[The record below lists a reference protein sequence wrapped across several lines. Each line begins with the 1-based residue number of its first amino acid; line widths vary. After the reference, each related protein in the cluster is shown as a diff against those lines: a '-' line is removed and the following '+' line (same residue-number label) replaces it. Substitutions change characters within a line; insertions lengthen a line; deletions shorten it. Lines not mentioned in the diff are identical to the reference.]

1 MDGDAAPADVRGAMS
16 ITSLTPVFAM
26 PTGID
31 RLGFPSY
38 QPLPG
43 GVPNPPNAWLEAN
56 ELQQVRTLNA
66 RANQSPEATRF
77 TEYMADRGGFGLW
90 MDFAKQYR
98 KNVGFLRG
106 WMGTGLM
113 LASMGATSLKTQLA
127 KRGYDRLRP
136 YQADP
141 SIKTIGK
148 LPKDA
153 SYPSG
158 HTSAAYSAATVL
170 SHLWPARA
178 QEFGWWARQAGLSRV
193 HAGVHFPSDVQMGA
207 QLGVKTGLAAVSALF

>member
-1 MDGDAAPADVRGAMS
+1 MS
-16 ITSLTPVFAM
+16 ISTLTPVFAM
-26 PTGID
+26 PTGVD

-38 QPLPG
+38 GALPG
-43 GVPNPPNAWLEAN
+43 GVPNPPNAWHEAN
-56 ELQQVRTLNA
+56 ELQQVRVLNA
-66 RANQSPEATRF
+66 RANQSPEAMKF
-77 TEYMADRGGFGLW
+77 TEYLADKGGFGLW
-90 MDFAKQYR
+90 MDMAKQYR
-98 KNVGFLRG
+98 RTAGFVRG

-113 LASMGATSLKTQLA
+113 LAAMGSTTLTTQLA

-136 YQADP
+136 YQVDP
-141 SIKTIGK
+141 SIRTIGH

-158 HTSAAYSAATVL
+158 HTSAAFAAATVL

-178 QEFGWWARQAGLSRV
+178 HEFNWWANQAGLSRI

-207 QLGVKTGLAAVSALF
+207 QVGTRSGLAAARILW

>member
-1 MDGDAAPADVRGAMS
+1 MS
-16 ITSLTPVFAM
+16 ISSLTPVFAM

-38 QPLPG
+38 QSLPG
-43 GVPNPPNAWLEAN
+43 GVPNPPNAWLEAS
-56 ELQQVRTLNA
+56 ELQTVRTLNA
-66 RANQSPEATRF
+66 RAQQSPEATRF
-77 TEYMADRGGFGLW
+77 TEYMADRGGFGIW

-98 KNVGFLRG
+98 RNTGFLRG
-106 WMGTGLM
+106 WAGTGLM
-113 LASMGATSLKTQLA
+113 LAAMGATTLKTQLA

-136 YQADP
+136 FQVDP
-141 SIKTIGK
+141 SIRTIGK

-158 HTSAAYSAATVL
+158 HTSAAYAGATVL

-178 QEFGWWARQAGLSRV
+178 QEFGWWANQAGLSRI

-207 QLGVKTGLAAVSALF
+207 QLGVRAGTAAVSALF

>member
-1 MDGDAAPADVRGAMS
+1 MS
-16 ITSLTPVFAM
+16 INSLTPVFAM

-38 QPLPG
+38 RPLPG
-43 GVPNPPNAWLEAN
+43 GVPNPPNAWHEAH
-56 ELQQVRTLNA
+56 ELQTVRTLNA
-66 RANQSPEATRF
+66 RANQSPEAVRF
-77 TEYMADRGGFGLW
+77 TEYMTDKGGFGIW

-98 KNVGFLRG
+98 RTAGFVRG
-106 WMGTGLM
+106 WVGTGLM
-113 LASMGATSLKTQLA
+113 LASMGATTLKTQLA

-136 YQADP
+136 YQVDG
-141 SIKTIGK
+141 SIRTIGK

-158 HTSAAYSAATVL
+158 HTSAAFSAATVL

-178 QEFGWWARQAGLSRV
+178 HEFGWWANQAGLSRI

-207 QLGVKTGLAAVSALF
+207 QLGTRTGLAAARVLF

>member
-1 MDGDAAPADVRGAMS
+1 MS
-16 ITSLTPVFAM
+16 INSLTPVFAM

-38 QPLPG
+38 RPLPG
-43 GVPNPPNAWLEAN
+43 GVPNPPNAWQEAS
-56 ELQQVRTLNA
+56 ELQLVRTLNA

-77 TEYMADRGGFGLW
+77 TEFLTDKGGFGIW
-90 MDFAKQYR
+90 MDFAKEYR
-98 KNVGFLRG
+98 KTAGFVRG

-113 LASMGATSLKTQLA
+113 LASMGATTLKTQMA

-136 YQADP
+136 YQVDG
-141 SIKTIGK
+141 SIRTIGK

-178 QEFGWWARQAGLSRV
+178 QEFGWWANQAGLSRI

-207 QLGVKTGLAAVSALF
+207 QLGTRTGLAAARVLFS